1 MISFIVPAH
10 NEQRELGTALQA
22 VHTAARALQLRYEIV
37 VVSDA
42 STDRTADI
50 AREHGARVLVVDYRH
65 IAATRKPGARH
76 ARGRRFLF
84 IDADTRVDTPLLAAA
99 LSALHAGA
107 VGGGATVRLLGRT
120 TLYTRA
126 SVAALGWLFRM
137 SGIAPGCFLFC
148 TRPAFEA
155 AGGFDER
162 YYAGEDVALS
172 RALARHGRFVILRLP
187 VLTSARKL
195 RTFSMREHLRLF
207 VQFAL
212 RGRGVLHSRQHL
224 QLWYSQRRDDSGEM

>member
-10 NEQRELGTALQA
+10 DEQRELGPALQA
-22 VHTAARALQLRYEIV
+22 MHSAARALQLHYEIV

-42 STDRTADI
+42 STDSTADI
-50 AREHGARVLVVDYRH
+50 ARAHGARVLEVGYRH
-65 IAATRKPGARH
+65 IAAARNAGARR
-76 ARGRRFLF
+76 ALGSQLVFV
-84 IDADTRVDTPLLAAA
+84 DADTRVDALLLAAA

-107 VGGGATVRLLGRT
+107 AGGGAKVRLLGRT
-120 TLYTRA
+120 RLYTRA
-126 SVAALGWLFRM
+126 SVAVLGWLFRM

-148 TRPAFEA
+148 TRVAFEA

-172 RALARHGRFVILRLP
+172 RALSRHGRFVILRRP

-195 RTFSMREHLRLF
+195 RTFSVREHLRLL
-207 VQFAL
+207 VRFAL
-212 RGRGVLHSRQHL
+212 RGRGVLHSRHDL
-224 QLWYSQRRDDSGEM
+224 QLWYSQRRDDGI